1 MQNPYHIPL
10 PILLLPPPVCFEP
23 SSPNTPISLAYLL
36 YNNILIPFSR
46 ARRMLFIYPF
56 FSLFF
61 SRSVIILAFRMISNP
76 SDITPTFAVDTVA
89 DLQDILKDKHYNE
102 QGTAAIVI
110 STADVYMLD
119 GSRQWVKL

>member
-1 MQNPYHIPL
+1 M
-10 PILLLPPPVCFEP
+10 
-23 SSPNTPISLAYLL
+23 
-36 YNNILIPFSR
+36 
-46 ARRMLFIYPF
+46 
-56 FSLFF
+56 
-61 SRSVIILAFRMISNP
+61 IILAFRMISNP